1 MERMY
6 SSDGW
11 EEIKING
18 KSHTGQIIRVSDEEF
33 LLLLMEEHLL
43 KCSENCHVE
52 HLNGNTLDNRK
63 ENLRIIL
70 GPLSIDSLSI
80 KDMKNRKFESVSRRK
95 DDMGN
100 YFYSVNTVLDK
111 D

>member
-18 KSHTGQIIRVSDEEF
+18 KPHTGQIIRVKDDEF
-33 LLLLMEEHLL
+33 LLLLMEEQIL
-43 KCSENCHVE
+43 KCSENCHVG
-52 HLNGNTLDNRK
+52 HMNGNTLDNRK
-63 ENLRIIL
+63 ENLRIML
-70 GPLSIDSLSI
+70 GPLSVESISI
-80 KDMKNRKFESVSRRK
+80 KDMINRKFESVSRRK

-100 YFYSVNTVLDK
+100 YFYSVNTALLR
-111 D
+111 